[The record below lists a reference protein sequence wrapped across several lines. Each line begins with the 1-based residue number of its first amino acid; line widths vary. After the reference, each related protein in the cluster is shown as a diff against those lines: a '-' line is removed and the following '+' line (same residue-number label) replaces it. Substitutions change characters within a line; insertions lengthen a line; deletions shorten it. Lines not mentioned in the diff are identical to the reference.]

1 MKLEIE
7 FRVNS
12 RFPPATSEKRKKGGL
27 IHVSGKT
34 IWGKILHLGKEV
46 QSIQQRET
54 CSAKLEQ

>member
-27 IHVSGKT
+27 IHVSGKK
-34 IWGKILHLGKEV
+34 IWEEILHLGKGRS
-46 QSIQQRET
+46 SIDPANGSMFGQT
-54 CSAKLEQ
+54 